1 MLAPLAAPLSQFAW
15 PFVEAAGAVDD
26 GAAEKRLQ
34 WPEENLYDVGKRK
47 IKAAWTRMN
56 TRRRARARSAVSGRQ
71 VVFGKRGASTLRPAA
86 RPAPEHDSRAYLET
100 AAAARA
106 AFRDGGPSGADEPSR
121 PAVAEPSE
129 EAGMR
134 DYIGANWRRYR
145 PLWLE
150 MKGAPGLKRSRSLAA
165 GAFASLW
172 LLYRKQYRIGAA
184 ILAAQAA
191 MTYEAAAWSPVFDL
205 AVAAFLARYGKSIVV
220 LGAMAAND
228 RIRSAGL
235 SPDIAAIRIAGAG
248 GVSLIAPIVGALAL
262 AGAYLC
268 AADGSTREYRAM
280 LGEAQ
285 TLRLPP
291 SQF

>member
-1 MLAPLAAPLSQFAW
+1 MTAPWVFI
-15 PFVEAAGAVDD
+15 G
-26 GAAEKRLQ
+26 
-34 WPEENLYDVGKRK
+34 ENLYVFARRK
-47 IKAAWTRMN
+47 IKAA
-56 TRRRARARSAVSGRQ
+56 RAKMHALVVHTRSAVSGRQ
-71 VVFGKRGASTLRPAA
+71 AVFGKRGARTVGPPP
-86 RPAPEHDSRAYLET
+86 PAPAPAQVSAAYLET

-106 AFRDGGPSGADEPSR
+106 AFRDGDPLGADEPSG
-121 PAVAEPSE
+121 PALAEPSE

-165 GAFASLW
+165 GVFASLW

-235 SPDIAAIRIAGAG
+235 SPDIAAIRIAGARN
-248 GVSLIAPIVGALAL
+248 S
-262 AGAYLC
+262 
-268 AADGSTREYRAM
+268 
-280 LGEAQ
+280 
-285 TLRLPP
+285 
-291 SQF
+291 